1 MVSSIYVN
9 TEDRFD
15 SLLNDIIYRNQ
26 RYRYGNVD
34 SQLSTIEHNLDTLKD
49 DPYRLKIYKENL
61 IPHLE
66 QLDYQLKRLVA

>member
-1 MVSSIYVN
+1 MVSSMYVN

-34 SQLSTIEHNLDTLKD
+34 SQLSTIEHNLDALKG
-49 DPYRLKIYKENL
+49 DPYRFLIYKENL

>member
-1 MVSSIYVN
+1 MVSSMYVN

-34 SQLSTIEHNLDTLKD
+34 SQLSTIEHNLDALKG

-66 QLDYQLKRLVA
+66 QLDYQLKRLVT

>member
-1 MVSSIYVN
+1 MDPSMYIT

-15 SLLNDIIYRNQ
+15 SLFNDIIYRNQ

-34 SQLSTIEHNLDTLKD
+34 SQLSTIEHNLDALKD

>member
-1 MVSSIYVN
+1 MVSSMYVN

-34 SQLSTIEHNLDTLKD
+34 SQLSTIEHNLDALKA

>member
-1 MVSSIYVN
+1 MYIT

-15 SLLNDIIYRNQ
+15 SLFNDIIYRNE
-26 RYRYGNVD
+26 RYPYGNVD
-34 SQLSTIEHNLDTLKD
+34 SQLSTIEHNLDALKD
-49 DPYRLKIYKENL
+49 FPYRLKIYKENL

>member
-34 SQLSTIEHNLDTLKD
+34 SQLSTIEHNLDALKD